1 MLKVLAVHGLPAAAL
16 TAITLISVSDE
27 IKLGR
32 EAQKQVQA
40 STPRVQGTAAS
51 YVSSLGRQMAAKA
64 GGPKYPYSFSVAN
77 YRDLNAFAL
86 PGGPVWVNRGVLQ
99 AARTEAQVAGVIA
112 HEIAHVAQRHAAQ
125 QISKGL
131 IANGLLGLLGAVL
144 GNAGG
149 ARTAQTGA
157 QVLAGG
163 YLMKFSR
170 DDEREADRVGA
181 GIMRRAGWDPRGM
194 LEFMQILREQAGRD
208 PGSVEVFLSSHPSP
222 AERVDHLRAQLAT
235 MKAGGRRDSAA
246 FQRVRA
252 SLAKMPAAPRMP
264 QAGSRSF
271 GDGPLNTPPN
281 LSNREPWQGQSQQ
294 DADGFHATMQPRC
307 GQTADRRCTV
317 PRSSR

>member
-1 MLKVLAVHGLPAAAL
+1 MAGAVA
-16 TAITLISVSDE
+16 AITLISVADE

-32 EAQKQVQA
+32 EAQKQVQS

-51 YVSSLGRQMAAKA
+51 YVSSLGRQIAATA

-99 AARTEAQVAGVIA
+99 AARTESQVAGVLA
-112 HEIAHVAQRHAAQ
+112 HEVAHVAQRHAAQ
-125 QISKGL
+125 QISKGM

-170 DDEREADRVGA
+170 DDEREADRVGVE
-181 GIMRRAGWDPRGM
+181 IMRRAGWDPRGL
-194 LEFMQILREQAGRD
+194 LEFMQILRDQAGRD
-208 PGSVEVFLSSHPSP
+208 PGSVEVFLSTHPSP
-222 AERVDHLRAQLAT
+222 GERIEQLRAQLSRV
-235 MKAGGRRDSAA
+235 KSGGRRDSAA
-246 FQRVRA
+246 FQRTRTA
-252 SLAKMPAAPRMP
+252 LSKLPAAPRMP
-264 QAGSRSF
+264 R
-271 GDGPLNTPPN
+271 
-281 LSNREPWQGQSQQ
+281 
-294 DADGFHATMQPRC
+294 
-307 GQTADRRCTV
+307 
-317 PRSSR
+317 

>member
-1 MLKVLAVHGLPAAAL
+1 MLSGLAVAA
-16 TAITLISVSDE
+16 AITLISVPEE

-32 EAQKQVQA
+32 EAQKQVRA
-40 STPRVQGTAAS
+40 STPQVGGSTGDYVAS
-51 YVSSLGRQMAAKA
+51 IGKQLTAKA
-64 GGPKYPYSFSVAN
+64 GGPRYPYTFSVAN

-112 HEIAHVAQRHAAQ
+112 HEIAHIARRHPAQ

-170 DDEREADRVGA
+170 DDERDADRA
-181 GIMRRAGWDPRGM
+181 GVDILRRAGWNPRGM

-222 AERVDHLRAQLAT
+222 AERVEQLRTQLSR
-235 MKAGGRRDSAA
+235 MKPAGRRDSAA
-246 FQRVRA
+246 FQRVRTA
-252 SLAKMPAAPRMP
+252 LGKMAAAPRMP
-264 QAGSRSF
+264 R
-271 GDGPLNTPPN
+271 
-281 LSNREPWQGQSQQ
+281 
-294 DADGFHATMQPRC
+294 
-307 GQTADRRCTV
+307 
-317 PRSSR
+317 